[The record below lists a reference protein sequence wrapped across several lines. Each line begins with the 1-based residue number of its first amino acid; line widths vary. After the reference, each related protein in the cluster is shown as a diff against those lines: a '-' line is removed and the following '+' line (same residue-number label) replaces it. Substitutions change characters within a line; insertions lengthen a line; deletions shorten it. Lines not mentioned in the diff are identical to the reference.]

1 MQALP
6 RQGGS
11 RVTADTVALKYGL
24 TAHVFTHAQIAA
36 QQRAQARKTADDTNT
51 QLEIPTPEPS

>member
-1 MQALP
+1 MNN
-6 RQGGS
+6 
-11 RVTADTVALKYGL
+11 TAPLKYGL
-24 TAHVFTHAQIAA
+24 TAVYITRAQVAA